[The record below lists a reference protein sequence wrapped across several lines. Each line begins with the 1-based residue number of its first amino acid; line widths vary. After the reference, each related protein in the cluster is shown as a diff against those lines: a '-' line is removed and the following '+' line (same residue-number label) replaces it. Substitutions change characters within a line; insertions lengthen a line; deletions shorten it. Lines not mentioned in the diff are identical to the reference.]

1 MVTRFFVIHFPIVF
15 PYFSLT
21 ALGAETQAAVAVIK
35 WMNVF
40 QQIMKCADLTETIQ
54 SE

>member
-1 MVTRFFVIHFPIVF
+1 MVTRFFVVQFYIIF

-21 ALGAETQAAVAVIK
+21 ALGTETQAAVAVIK
-35 WMNVF
+35 WVNVF
-40 QQIMKCADLTETIQ
+40 QQIMICADLTETIQ